1 METGAT
7 TTTKIGLIFDKMAG
21 HRGGSTDPADIALI
35 QSAYNF
41 AQTAHQGQTRN
52 SGEPYFTHVFSA
64 GLHAAEFGMDATT
77 VAAALLHDTIEDTDV
92 TYAQVKDTFGSEVA
106 DLVEGV
112 TKLGRYKYQGRER
125 HVESLRKLFIAST
138 KDVRVIIIKLADRLH
153 NIQTLEHIK
162 PEKQKRIALETIEV
176 HANMAWR
183 LGMGKLTGELQDFA
197 FPYAYP
203 KEYEMTE
210 KLLRQ
215 KKKTDEK
222 YLEKVYKSLKKELA
236 LYGLADNTT
245 QSRIKRKYS
254 LYKKLQRKDMD
265 IEKIYDIVALR
276 VLVPTVE
283 DCYKALGLVHNMWRP
298 FPGRI
303 KDYIAVPKI
312 NGYQSIH
319 TTIFTGDGGI
329 TEIQIRTPKM
339 HHEAEYG
346 IAAHF
351 AYKTQAGQDAPE
363 LAWMKQLSAI
373 SKEGPKDFVKDLKTD
388 FFNDR
393 IFVFTPEGDVVD
405 LPNGS
410 SVIDFAFAIHSDIG
424 LHTTGAKVNGKF
436 SALKTKLKT
445 DDIVEIETKE
455 SAHPTSKWLDYAVTA
470 LARRHIQRYV
480 RDHSSSILDRF
491 FGGSK
496 SD

>member
-1 METGAT
+1 MEKGAT
-7 TTTKIGLIFDKMAG
+7 TNVDVELIFERMAE
-21 HRGGSTDPADIALI
+21 HRSGKVDPKDTALV
-35 QSAYNF
+35 QSAYLF
-41 AQTAHQGQTRN
+41 AQKAHEGQKRN

-64 GLHAAEFGMDATT
+64 GLNAAEFGMDAVTI
-77 VAAALLHDTIEDTDV
+77 AAALLHDTIEDTPV
-92 TYAQVKDTFGSEVA
+92 THEEVEEKFGSEIA
-106 DLVEGV
+106 NLVEGV

-153 NIQTLEHIK
+153 NIQTLEHVK

-183 LGMGKLTGELQDFA
+183 LGMGKLTGELQDLA

-236 LYGLADNTT
+236 LHGLSENTT

-276 VLVPTVE
+276 VLVPTIE
-283 DCYKALGLVHNMWRP
+283 DCYKVLGIVHNMWRP

-303 KDYIAVPKI
+303 KDYIAVPKM

-351 AYKTQAGQDAPE
+351 AYKTDSNTDTPE
-363 LAWMKQLSAI
+363 LTWMKQLSAI

-405 LPNGS
+405 LPAGS

-424 LHTTGAKVNGKF
+424 MHATGAKVNGKF
-436 SALKTKLKT
+436 SALKTRLRT
-445 DDIVEIETKE
+445 DDIIEIETRE
-455 SAHPTSKWLDYAVTA
+455 NAHPTSKWLDYAVTA
-470 LARRHIQRYV
+470 LARRHIQRYM
-480 RDHSSSILDRF
+480 RENSSSIFGRF
-491 FGGSK
+491 FGK
-496 SD
+496 SDK

>member
-1 METGAT
+1 MEKAAT
-7 TTTKIGLIFDKMAG
+7 PSTNIEEIFDAMAS
-21 HRGGSTDPADIALI
+21 HRHGKITPKDQALI
-35 QSAYNF
+35 QSAYSF
-41 AQTAHQGQTRN
+41 AEKAHEGQQRK
-52 SGEPYFTHVFSA
+52 SGEPYFIHVFA
-64 GLHAAEFGMDATT
+64 AAKNAAEFGMDAIT
-77 VAAALLHDTIEDTDV
+77 VSAALLHDTIEDTPV
-92 TYAQVKDTFGSEVA
+92 TYEDVQSEFGNEIA
-106 DLVEGV
+106 ELVEGV
-112 TKLGRYKYQGRER
+112 TKLGHYKYQGRER

-153 NIQTLEHIK
+153 NIQTLEHVN
-162 PEKQKRIALETIEV
+162 PDKQKRIALETIEV
-176 HANMAWR
+176 HANLAWR
-183 LGMGKLTGELQDFA
+183 LGMGKLTGELQDYA

-236 LYGLADNTT
+236 LHHIENNTT

-254 LYKKLQRKDMD
+254 LYKKLQRKEMD

-283 DCYKALGLVHNMWRP
+283 DCYKVLGIVHNMWRP
-298 FPGRI
+298 LPGRI
-303 KDYIAVPKI
+303 KDFIALPKM
-312 NGYQSIH
+312 NGYQSLH

-329 TEIQIRTPKM
+329 TEIQIRTPAM
-339 HHEAEYG
+339 HLEAEYG

-351 AYKTQAGQDAPE
+351 AYKNEDQKDTPE
-363 LAWMKQLSAI
+363 LAWMKHLKEI
-373 SKEGPKDFVKDLKTD
+373 SSEGPKDFVKDLKTD

-410 SVIDFAFAIHSDIG
+410 CVIDFAYAIHSDIG
-424 LHTTGAKVNGKF
+424 NHATGAKVNGKF
-436 SALKTKLKT
+436 SALKTKLRT

-455 SAHPTSKWLDYAVTA
+455 SAHPSSKWLDYAITA
-470 LARRHIQRYV
+470 LARRHVQRYM
-480 RDHSSSILDRF
+480 RDNSSSILGRF
-491 FGGSK
+491 FGK
-496 SD
+496 S